1 MIDKLLSI
9 QQSNVRCYYVKNGSL
24 ETVYW
29 LGDPLVSDVLQWDW
43 IFVEARLMKQ

>member
-1 MIDKLLSI
+1 MIDSLLSI
-9 QQSNVRCYYVKNGSL
+9 QQPTVRCYHIRIGPS

-29 LGDPLVSDVLQWDW
+29 LGDLSVSDVLQWDW